1 MDLAT
6 NPFAVLTV
14 VAAPALLTNSTA
26 VLALSTS
33 NRFLRA
39 SDRMRSLSSQL
50 ENPALPRHL
59 RELLVRQVTRVE
71 RQGVLLLNAL
81 RAIYLALGCFAGAT
95 MISIVGAVFAS
106 VAVGLGVRATIA
118 LGFAAGLVGVGSL
131 IFGAANLL
139 HATRISLMNISEE
152 AAMIRERHAAVKN
165 SPL

>member
-39 SDRMRSLSSQL
+39 SDRMRSLAGQL
-50 ENPALPRHL
+50 ENASLPSHL
-59 RELLVRQVTRVE
+59 RELLARQVTRVE
-71 RQGVLLLNAL
+71 RQAVLLLNAL

-95 MISIVGAVFAS
+95 IISIVGAVFAS
-106 VAVGLGVRATIA
+106 VPVHGAVVVAIA
-118 LGFAAGLVGVGSL
+118 LAFLAGLAGVGGL

-139 HATRISLMNISEE
+139 SATRLSLLNIKEE
-152 AAMIRERHAAVKN
+152 AAMIRERHAGAKN